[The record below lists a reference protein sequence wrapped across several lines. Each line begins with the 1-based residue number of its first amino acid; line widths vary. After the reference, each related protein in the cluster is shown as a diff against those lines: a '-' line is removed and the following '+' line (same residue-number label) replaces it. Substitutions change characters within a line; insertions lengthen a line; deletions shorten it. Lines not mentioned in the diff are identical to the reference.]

1 MLSSGEISMLQGDV
15 IGILVVYGYVTL
27 LLAVTEKVLVKH
39 PETSRKVLHI
49 MVGNIAFLL
58 PIFVTREM
66 MAFVAAAPFI
76 VLTFL
81 MSPYT
86 PVKSI
91 RGKTSSAGHGMGLV
105 YYAITWT
112 VLAYLFFD
120 NMIVIA
126 IGIFAMSY
134 GDGFASIIG
143 IKYGKHKYN
152 IAGDEK
158 SFIGTTAMFVF
169 TFITMIIAIIYYNS
183 VQATGFD
190 FTLLSMGF
198 LGLFSA
204 AGAIVEGFTPKG
216 LDNLTVPFV
225 IAAMYWFIFIN

>member
-1 MLSSGEISMLQGDV
+1 MLQGDI
-15 IGILVVYGYVTL
+15 IGVLVVYGYVAL

-58 PIFVTREM
+58 PIFVTREI
-66 MAFVAAAPFI
+66 MALVAAGPFI

-81 MSPYT
+81 ISPYT
-86 PVKSI
+86 PFKSI
-91 RGKTSSAGHGMGLV
+91 RGKTSSAGHSMGLV

-120 NMIVIA
+120 HMIVIA

-134 GDGFASIIG
+134 GDGLASLVG
-143 IKYGKHKYN
+143 VKYGKHKYN

-158 SFIGTTAMFVF
+158 SFIGTIAMFVS
-169 TFITMIIAIIYYNS
+169 TLGTMLVAIVYYNL
-183 VQATGFD
+183 VQGTGFA
-190 FTLLSMGF
+190 FTPVSIGF
-198 LGLFSA
+198 LALFAA

-225 IAAMYWFIFIN
+225 IAAMYWMVFII

>member
-1 MLSSGEISMLQGDV
+1 MIQGDI
-15 IGILVVYGYVTL
+15 IGVLVVYGYVAL
-27 LLAVTEKVLVKH
+27 LLAVTEKILIGH

-58 PIFVTREM
+58 PIFVTKEM
-66 MAFVAAAPFI
+66 MAFVAAGPFI

-86 PVKSI
+86 PLKSI
-91 RGKTSSAGHGMGLV
+91 RGKTSSAGHSMGLV

-120 NMIVIA
+120 HMIVIA

-134 GDGFASIIG
+134 GDGFASLVG
-143 IKYGKHKYN
+143 VKYGKHKYN

-158 SFIGTTAMFVF
+158 SFIGTITMFVS
-169 TFITMIIAIIYYNS
+169 TFGAILVAILYYNL
-183 VQATGFD
+183 VQGTGFA
-190 FTLLSMGF
+190 FTAASIGF
-198 LGLFSA
+198 LALFAA

-225 IAAMYWFIFIN
+225 IAAMYWMVFII